1 MQKKFTFF
9 VFILLAISSSLLAQ
23 NKLSHLW
30 QNGNKIAATNS
41 AITTPPNFPVRAAA
55 EWEEVQALFITWTS
69 FPSIQKEI
77 VRYARQECKVVI
89 VCTDSNA
96 VKSYLTSNGVPLTN
110 IAYLKRPFN
119 TIWLRDYA
127 GNTVYKN
134 EVEDLLLVDWI
145 YNRPRPKDDTIAN
158 AHASY
163 FGIPQYATTALPYDL
178 VHTGGNY
185 MSDGLGTAFS
195 SNLVLEEN
203 DGQGYSLAPKTS
215 AEIDTIM
222 KKFMGINRYIKMA
235 TLPYDGI
242 HHIDMHM
249 KLLDEQT
256 ILMGE
261 YPVGVADGPQIE
273 ANLQYVLANYNS
285 PFGTPYKVVRMVM
298 PPDASNGG
306 NYPNT
311 SGDYLTYTNSVFINK
326 TVLLPIY
333 NPQYDSTAIRIYQE
347 HLPGYKVIGIPCNSI
362 IQQSGAIHCITHS
375 LGVQNPLWMV
385 HQPLEDAYQLST
397 PFTVN
402 ANIKHSTGIAT
413 ANVYYRVQPDTTF
426 TVVQMTLTNAALNTW
441 SANIPNPGQ
450 AATIEY
456 YVEGNA
462 NSGKKQCRPM
472 PAPEGFYTFH
482 VLNPVSVSH
491 PIKENEKMM
500 QAIFPNPA
508 SAITCIPLNVKNAQS
523 GSIEIW
529 DIMGRKLQ
537 TIFEGNIPQGE
548 SKYFVDAQRFVSGTY
563 WIVLQ
568 TEKGK
573 EVQRLMIK

>member
-1 MQKKFTFF
+1 MQKKITSI
-9 VFILLAISSSLLAQ
+9 VFILLAITSSLLAQ
-23 NKLSHLW
+23 NKHSYSTW
-30 QNGNKIAATNS
+30 NNGRKTATTSS

-69 FPSIQKEI
+69 FPAIQKEI
-77 VRYARQECKVVI
+77 VRYAQQECKVVI
-89 VCTDSNA
+89 VCTDSNT
-96 VKSYLTSNGVPLTN
+96 VKNYLTTNNVPITN
-110 IAYLKRPFN
+110 VGFLKRPYN
-119 TIWLRDYA
+119 TIWMRDYG

-134 EVEDLLLVDWI
+134 EVEDLLMVDWI
-145 YNRPRPKDDTIAN
+145 YNRPRPKDDTIPA
-158 AHASY
+158 AHANY
-163 FGIPQYATTALPYDL
+163 FGIPEYSTTALPYDL

-195 SNLVLEEN
+195 SNLVLDEN

-215 AEIDTIM
+215 AQIDTIM

-256 ILMGE
+256 ILMGL
-261 YPVGVADGPQIE
+261 YPQGVADGPQIE

-285 PFGTPYKVVRMVM
+285 SFGTPYKVVRVTM
-298 PPDASNGG
+298 PSDGG
-306 NYPNT
+306 LYPNST
-311 SGDYLTYTNSVFINK
+311 GDYLTYTNSVFINK
-326 TVLLPIY
+326 TILLPIY
-333 NPQYDSTAIRIYQE
+333 NLSSDTTAIRIYKE
-347 HLPGYKVIGIPCNSI
+347 SLPGYKVIGIPCTDI

-375 LGVQNPLWMV
+375 LGVQNPLWIV
-385 HQPLEDAYQLST
+385 HQPLEDAYQLTT

-402 ANIKHSTGIAT
+402 ANIKHGSGIAT
-413 ANVYYRVQPDTTF
+413 ANVYYRVQPDTIF
-426 TVVQMTLTNAALNTW
+426 TAVPMTLTNATQNTW

-462 NSGKKQCRPM
+462 NSGKKQYRPM

-482 VLNPVSVSH
+482 VLSASA
-491 PIKENEKMM
+491 ISAQTAMNEKMM
-500 QAIFPNPA
+500 QSIFPNPA
-508 SAITCIPLNVKNAQS
+508 SAITCIPINANKSQK
-523 GSIEIW
+523 GNIEIW

-548 SKYFVDAQRFVSGTY
+548 SKYFIDAQRFVSGTY
-563 WIVLQ
+563 LIVLQ
-568 TEKGK
+568 TEQGK
-573 EVQRLMIK
+573 EVQKLMVK